1 MAIFTTDGSLIQR
14 ETSPGGGTYT
24 TIPQATNIKLPEWV
38 RKSVEV
44 YIHDQTAP
52 VIKTGGSEPMEV
64 SFDLAWDPGNATYHQ
79 ALFTDWAAKTS
90 RSYQVV
96 LPDTGTAQ
104 FRFDAVVQKLSAG
117 DLAAEG
123 TDPIKL
129 SVTLKLAA
137 APTITW

>member
-1 MAIFTTDGSLIQR
+1 MAVFTTDLSLIQR
-14 ETSPGGGTYT
+14 ETTPGGGTYT

-44 YIHDQTAP
+44 YIHDQSAP
-52 VIKTGGSEPMEV
+52 VVKTGGSEPMECT
-64 SFDLAWDPGNATYHQ
+64 FDLAWDPGNSSYHQ
-79 ALFTDWAAKTS
+79 QLFTDWTAKTE

-104 FRFDAVVQKLSAG
+104 FRFNAIVQGLTPG
-117 DLAAEG
+117 ELGAEG
-123 TDPIKL
+123 TDALTL
-129 SVTLKLAA
+129 SVTLKLSA